1 MLAKFSA
8 AALCA
13 VLGAVALP
21 AAAAS
26 DWSQV
31 EQVLGRSST
40 QQPDGVHRFSFPRT
54 DLKVSVDA
62 IQIEPALALGS
73 WVAFAPMADH
83 VMAMGD
89 LVLTQD
95 EIGPSWSALQRVGS
109 A

>member
-54 DLKVSVDA
+54 DLNVSVDA
-62 IQIEPALALGS
+62 IQIEVGRDLRRDANFIATLVEG
-73 WVAFAPMADH
+73 VAVFYRTYLKD
-83 VMAMGD
+83 
-89 LVLTQD
+89 
-95 EIGPSWSALQRVGS
+95 
-109 A
+109 